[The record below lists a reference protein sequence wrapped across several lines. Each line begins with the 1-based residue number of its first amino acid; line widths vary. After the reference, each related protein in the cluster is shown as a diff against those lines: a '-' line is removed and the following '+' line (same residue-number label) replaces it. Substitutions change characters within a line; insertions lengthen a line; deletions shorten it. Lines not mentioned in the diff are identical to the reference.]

1 MGRDYPSRRSVKGL
15 HGNLSVVVVFEAHEV
30 NVWSATSV
38 QSGEKAGRGPSPE
51 RTRSGSEILDL
62 SLSPFA

>member
-15 HGNLSVVVVFEAHEV
+15 HGNLLVVVVFEV